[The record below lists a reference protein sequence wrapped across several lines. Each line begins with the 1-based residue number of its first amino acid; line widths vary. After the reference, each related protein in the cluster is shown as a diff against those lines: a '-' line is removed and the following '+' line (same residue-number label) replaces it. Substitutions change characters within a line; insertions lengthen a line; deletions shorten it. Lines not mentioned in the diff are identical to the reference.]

1 MQLYGF
7 CFYPR
12 GGQSVS
18 QLGVGGGSTVEGRDS
33 SYLRE
38 DLNGRVTLPNDLL
51 HRPPHPLKPTPH
63 PRASSTHLDVP
74 FPIFLIPHTKRARQF
89 PHDRIGDDPSD
100 LLHRHGRDRFR
111 SCGVQP
117 RGTLQ
122 VGDGAAEVAVRSL
135 DQGFE
140 GLYWVR
146 ARSMW
151 SAFDR
156 SPFDPL
162 WSIRDL

>member
-1 MQLYGF
+1 MGF
-7 CFYPR
+7 VFVPEVVS
-12 GGQSVS
+12 QSVS
-18 QLGVGGGSTVEGRDS
+18 QSVVGGGSTEEGRDS

-38 DLNGRVTLPNDLL
+38 DLNRRVALPNHLL
-51 HRPPHPLKPTPH
+51 HRLPHPFKPTPH
-63 PRASSTHLDVP
+63 SRASSTHLDVP
-74 FPIFLIPHTKRARQF
+74 FPIFLIPHAQRPRQF
-89 PHDRIGDDPSD
+89 PHDRIRNDPSD
-100 LLHRHGRDRFR
+100 LLHRDGRDRFR
-111 SCGVQP
+111 RRGVQP

-140 GLYWVR
+140 GLCWVR

-162 WSIRDL
+162 WSIRDV